1 MVVQFA
7 PEPGPEPGMPS
18 RTVVGTATVRNAAGT
33 VVGSM
38 DYVNCYFVPGL
49 SASLGGVENAN
60 GSGVTS
66 LTYAATGA
74 QKIASTTVDGF
85 FASASPIISAPGATP
100 LTAWSRDQAGLR
112 STNLV
117 TTFVITSSISC
128 GGIAPGVA
136 LPKHGTLEVSG
147 TVTDGP
153 TAQPFQQSI
162 SF

>member
-7 PEPGPEPGMPS
+7 PEPGVS
-18 RTVVGTATVRNAAGT
+18 LRNVVGTATVRNATGA

-38 DYVNCYFVPGL
+38 DYVNCYFAPAV
-49 SASLGGVENAN
+49 SASLGGVETPN

-74 QKIASTTVDGF
+74 QQIASTTVTGF
-85 FASASPIISAPGATP
+85 FASASPIIRAPGATT

-128 GGIAPGVA
+128 GGIAPGVT